1 MSLIEHVSVA
11 IYSGGALVQS
21 MDTDSDGEAS
31 FTLPL
36 GNYTVVLSK
45 TGYVTTTY
53 TAMLVR
59 ASETRVLNLPSI
71 PAQIGNI
78 AAALAMSEAPTVS
91 KTAVVAP
98 SLALTPTVTITPDIR
113 PVNTTS
119 EVPTVSKIPTTWRL
133 CIETPFYGNGQ
144 CNLGRSLLQQAL
156 STAPRA

>member
-21 MDTDSDGEAS
+21 VDTDSGGEAS

-78 AAALAMSEAPTVS
+78 AAALAMGEAPTVNTPGS
-91 KTAVVAP
+91 ELNAGQLYVPCVITLTCVVQVLFQAP
-98 SLALTPTVTITPDIR
+98 C
-113 PVNTTS
+113 
-119 EVPTVSKIPTTWRL
+119 EVR
-133 CIETPFYGNGQ
+133 
-144 CNLGRSLLQQAL
+144 
-156 STAPRA
+156 